1 MDSMIFENL
10 IINNKIW
17 ERLYS
22 SFSNN
27 KIPNA
32 YIFFGTDGI
41 GKEAHA
47 IELAAL
53 LNCKR
58 KTEEKLACGD
68 CRSCLRIKSFQHEDV
83 HYIYPLPTLKNKGA
97 SKKLNLDSSTI
108 QDLNKCYNEKLKNPY
123 YKIQLKNANII
134 PINAI
139 RSIKKKLFY
148 TKSDGNWSVVIISDA
163 EKLCLKKAEA
173 ANSLL
178 KILEEPPE
186 KTLFILLTSKVN
198 LLTSTILSRC
208 QKKFFPDLNNSELEG
223 FMTREFPH
231 ESFNEADF
239 QLSHGSIT
247 SMINTIKLNRL
258 DYFEKII
265 DYFYSNQIGDIE
277 NFSNIITKIH
287 TENKNEIPIYLN
299 HLKVTAKDLYGLSVN
314 ESNGFIEYSFLH
326 DRYKDIL
333 NRFPDA
339 SWINIL
345 NFLNDSIRDLSSN
358 VYFLLNSYSL
368 MINIQYC
375 LKGNKLN
382 TKKSDLIIG
391 I

>member
-1 MDSMIFENL
+1 MIFENL
-10 IINNKIW
+10 ILNNKIW
-17 ERLYS
+17 ETLYN

-32 YIFFGTDGI
+32 YIFFGADGI

-83 HYIYPLPTLKNKGA
+83 HYIRPLPTLKNKST
-97 SKKLNLDSSTI
+97 SKELKLDSITI
-108 QDLNKCYNEKLKNPY
+108 QVLNKCYNEKLNNPY
-123 YKIQLKNANII
+123 YKIQLKKANII

-208 QKKFFPDLNNSELEG
+208 QKKFFPELNDSELKN
-223 FMTREFPH
+223 FVTREFPDQ
-231 ESFNEADF
+231 SFNEADL

-247 SMINTIKLNRL
+247 SMLNTIKLNRL
-258 DYFEKII
+258 GYFEKMI
-265 DYFYSNQIGDIE
+265 DYFYSDQINDIE
-277 NFSNIITKIH
+277 NFSKIINEIH
-287 TENKNEIPIYLN
+287 LEDKNETLIYLN
-299 HLKVTAKDLYGLSVN
+299 YLKVTAKDLYGLSVN
-314 ESNGFIEYSFLH
+314 ESRGFIEYSFLH
-326 DRYKDIL
+326 DRYKGIL
-333 NRFPDA
+333 NRFPHA
-339 SWINIL
+339 NWINIL
-345 NFLNDSIRDLSSN
+345 NFLDDSIRDLSSN
-358 VYFLLNSYSL
+358 VYFLLNLYSL

-375 LKGNKLN
+375 LKGNKLS